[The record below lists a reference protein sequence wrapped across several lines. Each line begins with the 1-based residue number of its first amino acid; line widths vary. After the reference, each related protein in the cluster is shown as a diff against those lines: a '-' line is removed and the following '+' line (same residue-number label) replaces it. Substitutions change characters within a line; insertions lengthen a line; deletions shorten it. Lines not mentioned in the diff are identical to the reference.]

1 MWDLQVLPIT
11 NGTSLFLFPRAGY
24 AIAIRLNSTKM
35 VKLNIYGR
43 GRSLRM
49 AIMFTCQLAFI
60 FFGAYTLYSG
70 LENRTQTAN
79 IQNIGY
85 DQGVFSGIVGNDEFL
100 DIVHH
105 PSAGILG
112 IIVSIYNL
120 GCFTG
125 TIVSFVISDRI
136 GPRKSMWFA
145 MAWIIVCF
153 SISFSHIYN
162 ESNTYMTRIGRS
174 NITNN
179 RILKSPVTRCALH
192 HWYRYRYRNY
202 RRTSVPIRT
211 MRSQETRKIRL
222 QRAAF
227 CRGWYCYCLLV

>member
-1 MWDLQVLPIT
+1 VSRCGIYKSFPLL
-11 NGTSLFLFPRAGY
+11 TSHLYFYFPRTGY
-24 AIAIRLNSTKM
+24 AIVIGLNSTKM

-70 LENRTQTAN
+70 LVNGTRTAN

-120 GCFTG
+120 GCFAG
-125 TIVSFVISDRI
+125 TIVSFAISDRI

-153 SISFSHIYN
+153 SIPFSHIN
-162 ESNTYMTRIGRS
+162 DESNT
-174 NITNN
+174 
-179 RILKSPVTRCALH
+179 LCPV
-192 HWYRYRYRNY
+192 
-202 RRTSVPIRT
+202 
-211 MRSQETRKIRL
+211 
-222 QRAAF
+222 
-227 CRGWYCYCLLV
+227 